1 MGYSGL
7 MGYGM
12 QIPAHQL
19 GGPIVLWVIRGYG
32 LSQVWVKRSSTVLIF
47 LAGMRTNSQG
57 FYSYEK
63 VKNYVTIYSQ
73 FCASFVSSGRG
84 YS

>member
-32 LSQVWVKRSSTVLIF
+32 FSQVWVKRSSTVVVFFFGEADSAVYILKAYPQYLS
-47 LAGMRTNSQG
+47 LAHR
-57 FYSYEK
+57 
-63 VKNYVTIYSQ
+63 
-73 FCASFVSSGRG
+73 VSTSKSIPFRDTQVH
-84 YS
+84 